1 MGGKLSEPSKMKRGK
16 RQGCP
21 LSPLLYIIFING
33 ILKVCTA
40 GGVEVLGTKTED
52 PTGIGA
58 LPGYNT
64 KPEVCPGL
72 VYTDEILAFEET
84 NEKAQKFLENLE
96 RWMKEWDAE
105 IGIKKCEVMC
115 WLGKE
120 ETHQTHQQTT
130 YKAGNSEMSK
140 VDQYKYLGIWVDWNP
155 PKDNIMQSVIYTKR
169 YLEQEGRGEFL
180 SLVRI
185 PQG

>member
-1 MGGKLSEPSKMKRGK
+1 MP
-16 RQGCP
+16 
-21 LSPLLYIIFING
+21 
-33 ILKVCTA
+33 
-40 GGVEVLGTKTED
+40 GTKTED
-52 PTGIGA
+52 PTGTGA

-64 KPEVCPGL
+64 KPDVCLGL
-72 VYTDEILAFEET
+72 VYADDILAFEET

-130 YKAGNSEMSK
+130 YKAGNSEMPK

-155 PKDNIMQSVIYTKR
+155 PEDNIMQSVIYTKR
-169 YLEQEGRGEFL
+169 YLRQEKRGEFL